1 MESEREVYRSL
12 LAYAA
17 ASFLALPLLTT
28 FSEPLTRMV
37 EAAMPVEYMER
48 TLSPIIVA
56 AVAGILDILGISTS
70 ISGSYL
76 YLEGW
81 MPLRVHVSWNCVG
94 WQSLGLLAITLAVGL
109 RGSYTWRSRLLAALI
124 GVEGVFLV
132 NIIRIVATC
141 LLAYYIGYLPAL
153 IFHDYFGTILT
164 LIWLAVFWL
173 WAYSR
178 ILRRK
183 EISNSEYINGRE
195 RGGRL
200 DG

>member
-81 MPLRVHVSWNCVG
+81 MPLRVHVSWN
-94 WQSLGLLAITLAVGL
+94 
-109 RGSYTWRSRLLAALI
+109 
-124 GVEGVFLV
+124 
-132 NIIRIVATC
+132 
-141 LLAYYIGYLPAL
+141 
-153 IFHDYFGTILT
+153 
-164 LIWLAVFWL
+164 
-173 WAYSR
+173 
-178 ILRRK
+178 
-183 EISNSEYINGRE
+183 
-195 RGGRL
+195 
-200 DG
+200 